1 VDATV
6 AGRRGR
12 GVRKK
17 LVGRHEVEWA
27 AHVAAAGLDAHEYL
41 RADRTG
47 RLVIEA
53 VADRAR
59 EMRREDLAM
68 VLEGLFGG

>member
-1 VDATV
+1 
-6 AGRRGR
+6 
-12 GVRKK
+12 
-17 LVGRHEVEWA
+17 VEWA

-53 VADRAR
+53 VAKRAR
-59 EMRREDLAM
+59 EIRYEDFVAALGEM
-68 VLEGLFGG
+68 FGG